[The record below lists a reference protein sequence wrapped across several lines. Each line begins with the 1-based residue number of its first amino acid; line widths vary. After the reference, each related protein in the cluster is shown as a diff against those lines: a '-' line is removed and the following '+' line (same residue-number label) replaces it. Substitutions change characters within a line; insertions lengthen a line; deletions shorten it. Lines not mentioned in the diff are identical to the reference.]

1 MRDKIYR
8 FMAGRNGVD
17 QFTQFQSIV
26 VLVLLVLGLITR
38 WGIFSMLALVLMVY
52 MYFRVLSR
60 NTVKRQAENRKYL
73 NFRYDCTVKWNRFK
87 KRTRQRR
94 DYRFYKCPM
103 CRQEVRVPK
112 GHGKI
117 EITCPKCRENFI
129 RKS

>member
-1 MRDKIYR
+1 
-8 FMAGRNGVD
+8 MAGRNGVD

-38 WGIFSMLALVLMVY
+38 WGIFSLLALALMIY

-60 NTVKRQAENRKYL
+60 NTGKRQAENQKYL

-87 KRTRQRR
+87 KRAAQRR
-94 DYRFYKCPM
+94 NYRFYKCPM